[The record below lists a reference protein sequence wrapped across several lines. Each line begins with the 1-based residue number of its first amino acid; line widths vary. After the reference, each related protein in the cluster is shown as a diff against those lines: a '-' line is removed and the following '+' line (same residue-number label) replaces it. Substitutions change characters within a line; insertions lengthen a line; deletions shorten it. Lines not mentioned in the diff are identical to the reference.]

1 VLHATKKEHTSFY
14 QIGFEEIEKL
24 IQSPRPSLELFKDDC
39 TKDYEKSPIYKF
51 FEFFYNQ
58 NYE

>member
-14 QIGFEEIEKL
+14 QIGFEEIKKL
-24 IQSPRPSLELFKDDC
+24 IQPPRPSLELFKDDG
-39 TKDYEKSPIYKF
+39 TKDNEKSPLYQF
-51 FEFFYNQ
+51 FEFFYHQ